1 MEVAEYIDKKKQE
14 LSEKYG
20 DDLVDNT
27 WNEIR
32 SQIKSGFQLGLNEE
46 DCDMFASPKYNY
58 AQREVIKFACFSGIS
73 KDYVEKL
80 IIETDSRKLP
90 YQGMIKLLDELRYSE
105 KSDDKLSKQL
115 HSVIEQLEKLDDR
128 PDGEP
133 IQRDDLIFLSDIIVE
148 KTKENEM
155 LKQCIDKLK
164 EENESL
170 VARNNELREKTNQGD
185 APVKQKKL
193 FFHNKIKTTKN
204 VKEKNAKGDRN
215 RDFPVDF
222 KICSLPE
229 GFNLSSYLLNSKLS
243 SSQMEVIAMA
253 VRLGINES
261 LIKQMVDSECDASQ
275 LKQVLEVLVVQMD
288 NKQHNTEDIPIDDIE
303 LF

>member
-155 LKQCIDKLK
+155 LKQY
-164 EENESL
+164 
-170 VARNNELREKTNQGD
+170 NELREKTNQGD
-185 APVKQKKL
+185 VPVKQKKL
-193 FFHNKIKTTKN
+193 FFHNKLKTTKN

-215 RDFPVDF
+215 RDSPVDF